1 MMTLEDYLRRDAELY
16 GSKTAV
22 VCGGENVSY
31 AELLGRVENR
41 VKIFRADG
49 VHKGMGVVFRASQDV
64 EFLVN
69 YFAIHIIGAVAVPLE
84 RDVPEQRFLEIS
96 KLVEQST
103 IPEGTADILFTTGTT
118 GRSKGV
124 MISHRT
130 IIADAENLIDG
141 QLFSHDLVF
150 VICGPLNHIGSLSKI
165 FPIILLGGTLYLLE
179 GMKNMEELFH
189 AFDYPCRK
197 IATFMVPASV
207 RMLLQFGEKRLRDYV
222 DKIDFIEMGGAP
234 LPPSD
239 QKRLCDTL
247 PKSRLYNTYASTET
261 GIISTYNF
269 NDGVCTPGCLGLPMR
284 HSRVFITSEGRV
296 ACQGPTLMTGYIGDE
311 DKTREVL
318 HDDTVFTA
326 DNGEINSEGML
337 FLSGRNDDVINIG
350 GYKVAPTEVEDVA
363 LSFAGV
369 KDCICICVSNPMF
382 GNALKLLYQVAPDAT
397 VAKRELAQYINARL
411 EGYKVPRLYEQVEEV
426 KRTYN
431 GKLDRKAYKE

>member
-41 VKIFRADG
+41 VKLLRADG

-189 AFDYPCRK
+189 TFDYPCRK

>member
-22 VCGGENVSY
+22 VCSGENVSY

-41 VKIFRADG
+41 VKLLRADG

-103 IPEGTADILFTTGTT
+103 IPEDTADILFTTGTT

-269 NDGVCTPGCLGLPMR
+269 NEGVCTPGCLGLPMR

>member
-1 MMTLEDYLRRDAELY
+1 MMTLEDYLRRDAEFY

-41 VKIFRADG
+41 VKLLRADG

-84 RDVPEQRFLEIS
+84 RDVPEQRFLDIS

-124 MISHRT
+124 MISHRA

-311 DKTREVL
+311 EKTREVL

>member
-41 VKIFRADG
+41 VKLLRADG

-369 KDCICICVSNPMF
+369 KDSICICVSNPMF

>member
-41 VKIFRADG
+41 VKLLRADG
-49 VHKGMGVVFRASQDV
+49 VHKGMGMVFRASQDV

-103 IPEGTADILFTTGTT
+103 IPEDTADILFTTGTT

-411 EGYKVPRLYEQVEEV
+411 EGYKVPHLYEQVEEV

>member
-1 MMTLEDYLRRDAELY
+1 
-16 GSKTAV
+16 
-22 VCGGENVSY
+22 
-31 AELLGRVENR
+31 
-41 VKIFRADG
+41 
-49 VHKGMGVVFRASQDV
+49 
-64 EFLVN
+64 
-69 YFAIHIIGAVAVPLE
+69 
-84 RDVPEQRFLEIS
+84 
-96 KLVEQST
+96 
-103 IPEGTADILFTTGTT
+103 
-118 GRSKGV
+118 

-179 GMKNMEELFH
+179 GMKNMEELFL

-197 IATFMVPASV
+197 IATFIVPASV

>member
-41 VKIFRADG
+41 VKLLRADG
-49 VHKGMGVVFRASQDV
+49 VHKGMGGVFRASQDV

-179 GMKNMEELFH
+179 GMKNMEELFL

>member
-31 AELLGRVENR
+31 ADLLGRVENR
-41 VKIFRADG
+41 VKLLRADG

-84 RDVPEQRFLEIS
+84 RDVPEQRFLDIS

-311 DKTREVL
+311 EKTREVL